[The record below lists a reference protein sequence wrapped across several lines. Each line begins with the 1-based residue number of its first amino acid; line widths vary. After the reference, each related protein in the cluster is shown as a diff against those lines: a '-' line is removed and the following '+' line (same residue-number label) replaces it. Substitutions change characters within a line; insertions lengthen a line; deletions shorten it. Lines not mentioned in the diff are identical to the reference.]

1 MRQDVQRPLQKV
13 PYTKYVFANA
23 EFVIPHPNDG
33 TTFDRRIKTAPCS
46 NRREKMEMAF
56 QVIVRWQPG

>member
-1 MRQDVQRPLQKV
+1 M
-13 PYTKYVFANA
+13 FANA